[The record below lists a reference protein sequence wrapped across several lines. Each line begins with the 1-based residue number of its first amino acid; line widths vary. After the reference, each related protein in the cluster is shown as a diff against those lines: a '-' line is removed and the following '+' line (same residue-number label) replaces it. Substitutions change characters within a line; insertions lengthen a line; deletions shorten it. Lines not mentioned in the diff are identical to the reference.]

1 MNTDLFRGLTDSE
14 ILKSRELNGS
24 NMLTP
29 PKRDPWYVLFFEKF
43 KDPLIQILSVAA
55 IIALILG
62 IIKSEY
68 LEPIGIIAAILLAVT
83 IGFLNEY
90 SASKKFDVLV
100 SGKDDTLVKV
110 RRNGVVTQVARK
122 DLVVGDVV
130 MLEGGEEIPADI
142 ICMQSHNLKV
152 NESVLTGES
161 KAVNKLP
168 KAEGE
173 NNGTYPSYL
182 LLKGTIVEEGTCTGV
197 VDKVGDNTAF
207 GQTARKASEITDVET
222 PLNKQ
227 LNGLADLIN
236 KIAFGAAGFLIIA
249 LLIRYFFIEQG
260 YVGQDWMQITNDLL
274 SFVMIAVALIVVAVP
289 EGLPMATTLALAYSM
304 KRMSKANNLVRKM
317 HACET
322 LGATTLILT
331 DKTGTLTENKMK
343 VVNDVIPN
351 KAYVTVNAL
360 ANSTA
365 YVDGDKTVGNPTEGA
380 IIKFI
385 DGETHL
391 LEDVRKNNQPVFRID
406 FSSKTKFMLTVVRQG
421 DGFVSLMKGAPEVV
435 KTMCSQVEVN
445 SEAEEQAKGRR
456 VIGFAYKESLT
467 LEDAQK
473 LNGFIYNGYV
483 TIEDPI
489 RSNVPDAIKAAKEAG
504 IEVKI
509 ITGDNPATATEI
521 ARQAGLSEHPVSMLG
536 SEINDPDLDLENVN
550 VFARTKPED
559 KQTLVKKFQAMG
571 EVVAMTGDGTNDAPA
586 LNHAEVGIAMNNG
599 TDVAKEAADI
609 VLLDNSFPSIILG
622 VKWGRSLY
630 KNIQHFI
637 LFQLTINVVAILI
650 ACVGPF
656 IGVDLPFT
664 VTQML
669 WVNLIMDTFAAL
681 ALATEPANDAVMKD
695 KPRDPKA
702 FIITKKMWYEIFGM
716 GIVFFIILVSLL
728 YTKAVSLTEFF
739 TIFVLLQWWNLF
751 NARVFGQKRSIFN
764 GLLKNPAFAGIA
776 LVILVG
782 QFLIVQFG
790 GEMFRTEPMS
800 MQTWGYILGGTSL
813 VAIIRELFYQLSKL
827 FKQIWSISFYIY
839 VVLQI
844 HCTSCL

>member
-1 MNTDLFRGLTDSE
+1 MTDFSKTNIKIGLSDAEVSE
-14 ILKSRELNGS
+14 SINLYGTNV
-24 NMLTP
+24 LTP
-29 PKRDPWYVLFFEKF
+29 PKRDPWYILLLEKF

-90 SASKKFDVLV
+90 SASKKFDILV
-100 SGKDDTLVKV
+100 SGTDDTLVKV
-110 RRNGVVTQVARK
+110 RRNGVVTEVARK
-122 DLVVGDVV
+122 NLVVGDIVL
-130 MLEGGEEIPADI
+130 LESGEEIPADI
-142 ICMQSHNLKV
+142 IVLKSHNLKI
-152 NESVLTGES
+152 NESILTGES
-161 KAVNKLP
+161 KAVTKLP
-168 KAEGE
+168 KEEGE
-173 NNGTYPSYL
+173 NSGTYPSYL
-182 LLKGTIVEEGTCTGV
+182 LLKGTIVEEGNCTGII
-197 VDKVGDNTAF
+197 DKVGDNTAF

-289 EGLPMATTLALAYSM
+289 EGLPMSTTLALAYSM

-343 VVNDVIPN
+343 VVSDNIPDCSYIT
-351 KAYVTVNAL
+351 ANAL

-365 YVDGDKTVGNPTEGA
+365 YINGDKTVGNPTEGA
-380 IIKFI
+380 IIKYI
-385 DGETHL
+385 EGGINL
-391 LEDVRKNNQPVFRID
+391 LEQVRRHNQPVFRID
-406 FSSKTKFMLTVVRQG
+406 FSSKTKFMLTVVKN
-421 DGFVSLMKGAPEVV
+421 DDLFVSLMKGAPEVV
-435 KTMCSQVEVN
+435 KTMCFQTDVN
-445 SEAEEQAKGRR
+445 SESEEQAKGRR
-456 VIGFAYKESLT
+456 VIGFAYKECET
-467 LEDAQK
+467 LEEAQE
-473 LNGFIYNGYV
+473 LEGFTYNGYMA
-483 TIEDPI
+483 IEDPI
-489 RSNVPDAIKAAKEAG
+489 RQDVPDAIKAAKEAG
-504 IEVKI
+504 IRVKI
-509 ITGDNPATATEI
+509 ITGDNPATAAEI
-521 ARQAGLSEHPVSMLG
+521 ARQAGLSDAPNTMLG
-536 SEINDPDLDLENVN
+536 SEINDPNACCERVD

-559 KQTLVKKFQAMG
+559 KQTLVKKFQEMG

-609 VLLDNSFPSIILG
+609 ILLDNSFPSIILG

-650 ACVGPF
+650 ACIGPF

-681 ALATEPANDAVMKD
+681 ALATEPANDAVMKE

-702 FIITKKMWYEIFGM
+702 FIITKRMWYEIFGM
-716 GIVFFIILVSLL
+716 GIVFFVILVSLL
-728 YTKAVSLTEFF
+728 YTKVVSLTEFF

-751 NARVFGQKRSIFN
+751 NARVFGQERSIFN
-764 GLLKNPAFAGIA
+764 GLLENPAFAGIA

-790 GEMFRTEPMS
+790 GEMFRTEPLS
-800 MQTWGYILGGTSL
+800 LQTWGIILGCTSL
-813 VAIIRELFYQLSKL
+813 VAVGRELFYQVSKL
-827 FKQIWSISFYIY
+827 FK
-839 VVLQI
+839 
-844 HCTSCL
+844 

>member
-1 MNTDLFRGLTDSE
+1 MNTDLLKGLTSE
-14 ILKSRELNGS
+14 EVIHSRSTHGTNV
-24 NMLTP
+24 LTP
-29 PKRDPWYVLFFEKF
+29 PKRDPWYILFLDRF

-90 SASKKFDVLV
+90 SASKKFDVLT
-100 SGKDDTLVKV
+100 SSSDDTLVKV

-122 DLVVGDVV
+122 DLVVGDVIL
-130 MLEGGEEIPADI
+130 LEGGEEIPADI
-142 ICMQSHNLKV
+142 EVMESHNLKV

-161 KAVNKLP
+161 KAVNKLS
-168 KAEGE
+168 KSEGE

-182 LLKGTIVEEGTCTGV
+182 LLKGTIVEEGTATGIV
-197 VDKVGDNTAF
+197 LAVGDKTEF
-207 GQTARKASEITDVET
+207 GKTARKAAEITDTET

-236 KIAFGAAGFLIIA
+236 KIAFSAAGFLILA
-249 LLIRYFFIEQG
+249 LLVRYFFIEQA

-274 SFVMIAVALIVVAVP
+274 SFLMIAVALIVVAVP
-289 EGLPMATTLALAYSM
+289 EGLPMAVTLSLAYSM
-304 KRMSKANNLVRKM
+304 KKMSKANNLVRKM

-343 VVNDVIPN
+343 VVSEELPDVSYIETN
-351 KAYVTVNAL
+351 ILV
-360 ANSTA
+360 NSTA
-365 YVDGDKTVGNPTEGA
+365 FINGGKTIGNPTEGA
-380 IIKFI
+380 IIMDI
-385 DGETHL
+385 TNDSNL
-391 LEDVRKNNQPVFRID
+391 LETVRKDNPPVFRID
-406 FSSKTKFMLTVVRQG
+406 FSSKTKFMLTVIKEG
-421 DGFVSLMKGAPEVV
+421 ETFISLMKGAPEVV
-435 KTMCSQVEVN
+435 KVMCSQVQIT

-456 VIGFAYKESLT
+456 VIGFAYKECET
-467 LEDAQK
+467 LEEAQK
-473 LNGFIYNGYV
+473 LEGFIYNGYMA
-483 TIEDPI
+483 IEDPI
-489 RSNVPDAIKAAKEAG
+489 RQDVPDAIKAAKEAG
-504 IEVKI
+504 IKVKI

-521 ARQAGLSEHPVSMLG
+521 ARQAGLNIHPVSMLG
-536 SEINDPDLDLENVN
+536 SEINDPDVELQNVD

-559 KQTLVKKFQAMG
+559 KQTLVNQFQQLG

-609 VLLDNSFPSIILG
+609 ILLDNSFPSIILG

-681 ALATEPANDAVMKD
+681 ALATEPANDAVMKEM
-695 KPRDPKA
+695 PRDPKA

-716 GIVFFIILVSLL
+716 GIVFFIFLTCLL
-728 YTKAVSLTEFF
+728 YMDAVSLTEFF

-751 NARVFGQKRSIFN
+751 NARVFGQRRSIFD

-782 QFLIVQFG
+782 QFFIVQFG

-800 MQTWGYILGGTSL
+800 MQTWLYILGGTSI
-813 VAIIRELFYQLSKL
+813 VAVGRELFYQISKI
-827 FKQIWSISFYIY
+827 FK
-839 VVLQI
+839 
-844 HCTSCL
+844 

>member
-1 MNTDLFRGLTDSE
+1 MNTDLLKGLTSE
-14 ILKSRELNGS
+14 EVIHSRSTHGTNV
-24 NMLTP
+24 LTP
-29 PKRDPWYVLFFEKF
+29 PKRDPWYILFLDRF

-90 SASKKFDVLV
+90 SASKKFDVLT
-100 SGKDDTLVKV
+100 SSSDDTLVKV

-122 DLVVGDVV
+122 DLVVGDVIL
-130 MLEGGEEIPADI
+130 LEGGEEIPADI
-142 ICMQSHNLKV
+142 EVMESHNLKV

-161 KAVNKLP
+161 KAVNKLS
-168 KAEGE
+168 KSEGE
-173 NNGTYPSYL
+173 NNGTYPSYF
-182 LLKGTIVEEGTCTGV
+182 LLKGTIVEEGTATGIV
-197 VDKVGDNTAF
+197 LAVGDKTEF
-207 GQTARKASEITDVET
+207 GKTARKAAEITDTET

-236 KIAFGAAGFLIIA
+236 KIAFSAAGFLILA
-249 LLIRYFFIEQG
+249 LLVRYFFIEQA

-274 SFVMIAVALIVVAVP
+274 SFLMIAVALIVVAVP
-289 EGLPMATTLALAYSM
+289 EGLPMAVTLSLAYSM
-304 KRMSKANNLVRKM
+304 KKMSKANNLVRKM

-343 VVNDVIPN
+343 VVSEELPDVSYIETN
-351 KAYVTVNAL
+351 ILV
-360 ANSTA
+360 NSTA
-365 YVDGDKTVGNPTEGA
+365 FINGGKTIGNPTEGA
-380 IIKFI
+380 IIMDI
-385 DGETHL
+385 TNDSNL
-391 LEDVRKNNQPVFRID
+391 LETVRKDNPPVFRID
-406 FSSKTKFMLTVVRQG
+406 FSSKTKFMLTVIKEG
-421 DGFVSLMKGAPEVV
+421 ETFISLMKGAPEVV
-435 KTMCSQVEVN
+435 KVMCSQVQIT

-456 VIGFAYKESLT
+456 VIGFAYKECET
-467 LEDAQK
+467 LEEAQK
-473 LNGFIYNGYV
+473 LEGFIYNGYMA
-483 TIEDPI
+483 IEDPI
-489 RSNVPDAIKAAKEAG
+489 RQDVPDAIKAAKEAG
-504 IEVKI
+504 IKVKI

-521 ARQAGLSEHPVSMLG
+521 ARQAGLNIHPVSMLG
-536 SEINDPDLDLENVN
+536 SEINDPDVELQNVD

-559 KQTLVKKFQAMG
+559 KQTLVNQFQQLG

-609 VLLDNSFPSIILG
+609 ILLDNSFPSIILG

-681 ALATEPANDAVMKD
+681 ALATEPANDAVMKEM
-695 KPRDPKA
+695 PRDPKA

-716 GIVFFIILVSLL
+716 GIVFFIFLTCLL
-728 YTKAVSLTEFF
+728 YMDAVSLTEFF

-751 NARVFGQKRSIFN
+751 NARVFGQRRSVFD

-782 QFLIVQFG
+782 QFFIVQFG

-800 MQTWGYILGGTSL
+800 MQTWLYILGGTSI
-813 VAIIRELFYQLSKL
+813 VAVGRELFYQISKI
-827 FKQIWSISFYIY
+827 FK
-839 VVLQI
+839 
-844 HCTSCL
+844 

>member
-1 MNTDLFRGLTDSE
+1 MDIDLLKGLSDEQVSHN
-14 ILKSRELNGS
+14 RDCYGS
-24 NMLTP
+24 NVLTP

-55 IIALILG
+55 VIALILG
-62 IIKSEY
+62 VIKSEY

-83 IGFLNEY
+83 IGFINEY
-90 SASKKFDVLV
+90 SASKKFDVLTT
-100 SGKDDTLVKV
+100 SSDDTLVKV
-110 RRNGVVTQVARK
+110 RRNGIVTQVARK
-122 DLVVGDVV
+122 DLVVDDVV
-130 MLEGGEEIPADI
+130 LLAAGEEIPADVTAYE
-142 ICMQSHNLKV
+142 SHNLKV

-161 KAVNKLP
+161 KAVTKQP
-168 KAEGE
+168 KEEGE
-173 NNGTYPSYL
+173 LNATYPSWL
-182 LLKGTIVEEGTCTGV
+182 LLKGTIIEEGTVTGIV
-197 VDKVGDNTAF
+197 NAVGDNTAF
-207 GQTARKASEITDVET
+207 GQTARKAAEITDTET

-236 KIAFGAAGFLIIA
+236 KIAFGAAGFLILA
-249 LLIRYFFIEQG
+249 LLVRYFFIEQA

-274 SFVMIAVALIVVAVP
+274 SFLMIAVALIVVAVP
-289 EGLPMATTLALAYSM
+289 EGLPMAVTLALAYSM

-343 VVNDVIPN
+343 VVNEVMPN
-351 KAYVTVNAL
+351 RAYITINTL

-365 YVDGDKTVGNPTEGA
+365 YVDGDKTIGNPTEGA
-380 IIKFI
+380 IIKHM
-385 DGETHL
+385 DAGDL
-391 LEDVRKNNQPVFRID
+391 LDDIRRDNSPVFRLD
-406 FSSKTKFMLTVVRQG
+406 FSSKTKFMMSITKQG
-421 DGFVSLMKGAPEVV
+421 DAFISLVKGAPEVV
-435 KTMCSQVEVN
+435 RGMCNATDIEGEV
-445 SEAEEQAKGRR
+445 EEQNKGRR
-456 VIGFAYKESLT
+456 VIGFAYKESMT

-473 LNGFIYNGYV
+473 LNGFTYNGFMA
-483 TIEDPI
+483 IEDPI
-489 RSNVPDAIKAAKEAG
+489 RKDVPDAIKAAREAG
-504 IEVKI
+504 IKVKI
-509 ITGDNPATATEI
+509 ITGDNPATASEI
-521 ARQAGLSEHPVSMLG
+521 ARQAGLSDNPKSMAG
-536 SEINDPDLDLENVN
+536 IDIRNKTNPYDSVTGIANID

-559 KQTLVKKFQAMG
+559 KQTLVKEFQALG

-609 VLLDNSFPSIILG
+609 ILLDNSFPSIILG

-695 KPRDPKA
+695 RPRDPKA
-702 FIITKKMWYEIFGM
+702 FIITKKMWIDIFGT
-716 GIVFFIILVSLL
+716 GLAFFILLAGLL
-728 YTKAVSLTEFF
+728 YRDAVSLTMFF

-751 NARVFGQKRSIFN
+751 NARVFGQKRSIFD
-764 GLLKNPAFAGIA
+764 GLLKNPAFVGIS

-790 GEMFRTEPMS
+790 GAMFRTEPLTMHQWL
-800 MQTWGYILGGTSL
+800 MVLGGTSL
-813 VAIIRELFYQLSKL
+813 VAIIREVTYQVSKI
-827 FKQIWSISFYIY
+827 FK
-839 VVLQI
+839 
-844 HCTSCL
+844 

>member
-1 MNTDLFRGLTDSE
+1 MNIELLKGLTDAE
-14 ILKSRELNGS
+14 VNHSRDCHGS
-24 NMLTP
+24 NILTP

-55 IIALILG
+55 IIALVLG
-62 IIKSEY
+62 VIKSEY

-90 SASKKFDVLV
+90 SASKKFDVLT
-100 SGKDDTLVKV
+100 SSSDDTLVKV
-110 RRNGVVTQVARK
+110 RRNGIVTQVARK
-122 DLVVGDVV
+122 DLVVDDVIL
-130 MLEGGEEIPADI
+130 LEAGEEIPADI
-142 ICMQSHNLKV
+142 TAYESHNLKV

-161 KAVNKLP
+161 KAVTKQP
-168 KAEGE
+168 KEEGE
-173 NNGTYPSYL
+173 LNATYPSWL
-182 LLKGTIVEEGTCTGV
+182 LLKGTIIEEGTVTGIV
-197 VDKVGDNTAF
+197 NAVGDNTAF
-207 GQTARKASEITDVET
+207 GQTARKAAEITDTET

-236 KIAFGAAGFLIIA
+236 KIAFGAAGFLILA
-249 LLIRYFFIEQG
+249 LLVRYFFIEQA

-274 SFVMIAVALIVVAVP
+274 SFLMIAVALIVVAVP
-289 EGLPMATTLALAYSM
+289 EGLPMAVTLALAYSM

-343 VVNDVIPN
+343 VVNEVMPN
-351 KAYVTVNAL
+351 RAYITINAL

-380 IIKFI
+380 IIKYM
-385 DGETHL
+385 DAGDL
-391 LEDVRKNNQPVFRID
+391 LDDIRRDNTPVFRMD
-406 FSSKTKFMLTVVRQG
+406 FSSKTKFMMSIVKQG
-421 DGFVSLMKGAPEVV
+421 DAFISLVKGAPEVV
-435 KTMCSQVEVN
+435 LTMCNETVEGGLPSCV
-445 SEAEEQAKGRR
+445 SEQNKGRR
-456 VIGFAYKESLT
+456 VIGFAYKESMT

-473 LNGFIYNGYV
+473 LNGFTYNGFMA
-483 TIEDPI
+483 IEDPI
-489 RSNVPDAIKAAKEAG
+489 RKDVPDAVKAAKEAG
-504 IEVKI
+504 ITVKI

-521 ARQAGLSEHPVSMLG
+521 ARQAGLSDNPRALLG
-536 SEINDPDLDLENVN
+536 EEVGDRMSITTLNNTDVY
-550 VFARTKPED
+550 ARTKPED
-559 KQTLVKKFQAMG
+559 KQTLVKMYQSIG

-609 VLLDNSFPSIILG
+609 ILLDNSFPSIILG

-650 ACVGPF
+650 ACIGPF
-656 IGVDLPFT
+656 IGIDLPFT

-695 KPRDPKA
+695 KPRSPKA
-702 FIITKKMWYEIFGM
+702 FIITKPMWCEIFGV
-716 GIVFFIILVSLL
+716 GIIFFIFLVTLL

-751 NARVFGQKRSIFN
+751 NARVFGQRRSIFD

-782 QFLIVQFG
+782 QFLIVQYG
-790 GEMFRTEPMS
+790 GAMFRTEPLS
-800 MQTWGYILGGTSL
+800 METWGLILAGTSI
-813 VAIIRELFYQLSKL
+813 VTVVRELFYQISKI
-827 FKQIWSISFYIY
+827 FK
-839 VVLQI
+839 
-844 HCTSCL
+844 

>member
-1 MNTDLFRGLTDSE
+1 MTDFSKTNIKIGLSDAEVSE
-14 ILKSRELNGS
+14 SINLYGTNV
-24 NMLTP
+24 LTP
-29 PKRDPWYVLFFEKF
+29 PKRDPWYILLLEKF

-90 SASKKFDVLV
+90 SASKKFDILV
-100 SGKDDTLVKV
+100 SGTDDTLVKV
-110 RRNGVVTQVARK
+110 RRNGVVTEVARK
-122 DLVVGDVV
+122 NLVVGDIVL
-130 MLEGGEEIPADI
+130 LESGEEIPADI
-142 ICMQSHNLKV
+142 IVLKSHNLKI
-152 NESVLTGES
+152 NESILTGES
-161 KAVNKLP
+161 KAVTKLP
-168 KAEGE
+168 KEEGE
-173 NNGTYPSYL
+173 NPGTYPSYL
-182 LLKGTIVEEGTCTGV
+182 LLKGTIVEEGNCTGII
-197 VDKVGDNTAF
+197 DKVGDNTAF

-236 KIAFGAAGFLIIA
+236 KIAFGAAGFLITA

-343 VVNDVIPN
+343 VVNEIIPN
-351 KAYVTVNAL
+351 RAYIIVNAL

-365 YVDGDKTVGNPTEGA
+365 YVDSGKTIGNPTEGA
-380 IIKFI
+380 IIKHV
-385 DGETHL
+385 GTYA
-391 LEDVRKNNQPVFRID
+391 LEEVRKNNQPVFRID
-406 FSSKTKFMLTVVRQG
+406 FSSKTKFMLTVVKNNEL
-421 DGFVSLMKGAPEVV
+421 FVSLMKGAPEVV
-435 KTMCSQVEVN
+435 KTMCSQTDVN
-445 SEAEEQAKGRR
+445 SELEEQAKGRR
-456 VIGFAYKESLT
+456 VIGFAYKECET
-467 LEDAQK
+467 LEEAQK
-473 LNGFIYNGYV
+473 LEGFTYNGYMA
-483 TIEDPI
+483 IEDPI
-489 RSNVPDAIKAAKEAG
+489 RQDVPDAIKAAKEAG
-504 IEVKI
+504 IRVKI

-521 ARQAGLSEHPVSMLG
+521 ARQAGINEAPTTMLG
-536 SEINDPDLDLENVN
+536 SDIQNAYHSALNVTD

-559 KQTLVKKFQAMG
+559 KQILVSSFQNLG

-609 VLLDNSFPSIILG
+609 ILLDNSFPSIILG

-650 ACVGPF
+650 ACIGPF

-681 ALATEPANDAVMKD
+681 ALATEPANDAVMKE

-702 FIITKKMWYEIFGM
+702 FIITKRMWYEIFGM
-716 GIVFFIILVSLL
+716 GIVFFVVLVSLL

-751 NARVFGQKRSIFN
+751 NARVFGQERSIFN
-764 GLLKNPAFAGIA
+764 GLLENPAFAGIA

-790 GEMFRTEPMS
+790 GEMFRTEPLS
-800 MQTWGYILGGTSL
+800 LQTWGIILGCTSL
-813 VAIIRELFYQLSKL
+813 VAIGRELFYQVSKL
-827 FKQIWSISFYIY
+827 FK
-839 VVLQI
+839 
-844 HCTSCL
+844 

>member
-1 MNTDLFRGLTDSE
+1 MNIELLKGLTDAE
-14 ILKSRELNGS
+14 VNHSRDCHGS
-24 NMLTP
+24 NILTP

-43 KDPLIQILSVAA
+43 KDPLIQILSIAA
-55 IIALILG
+55 VIALVLG
-62 IIKSEY
+62 VIKSEY

-90 SASKKFDVLV
+90 SASKKFDVLT
-100 SGKDDTLVKV
+100 SSSDDTLVKV
-110 RRNGVVTQVARK
+110 RRNGIVTQVARK
-122 DLVVGDVV
+122 DLVVDDVV
-130 MLEGGEEIPADI
+130 LLEAGEEIPADI
-142 ICMQSHNLKV
+142 TAYESHNLKV

-161 KAVNKLP
+161 KAVTKQP
-168 KAEGE
+168 KEEGE
-173 NNGTYPSYL
+173 LNATYPSWL
-182 LLKGTIVEEGTCTGV
+182 LLKGTIVEEGSVVGV
-197 VDKVGDNTAF
+197 VNAVGDNTAF
-207 GQTARKASEITDVET
+207 GQTARKAAEITDTET

-236 KIAFGAAGFLIIA
+236 KIAFGAAGFLILA
-249 LLIRYFFIEQG
+249 LLVRYFFIEQA

-274 SFVMIAVALIVVAVP
+274 SFLMIAVALIVVAVP
-289 EGLPMATTLALAYSM
+289 EGLPMAVTLALAYSM

-343 VVNDVIPN
+343 VVNEVMPN
-351 KAYVTVNAL
+351 RAYITINAL

-380 IIKFI
+380 IIKYM
-385 DGETHL
+385 DAGDL
-391 LEDVRKNNQPVFRID
+391 LDDIRRDNTPVFRMD
-406 FSSKTKFMLTVVRQG
+406 FSSKTKFMMSIVKQG
-421 DGFVSLMKGAPEVV
+421 DAFVSLVKGAPEVV
-435 KTMCSQVEVN
+435 LTMCNETDDAPSCV
-445 SEAEEQAKGRR
+445 SEQDKGRR
-456 VIGFAYKESLT
+456 VIGFAYKESMT
-467 LEDAQK
+467 LEEAQK
-473 LNGFIYNGYV
+473 LNGFTYNGFMA
-483 TIEDPI
+483 IEDPI
-489 RSNVPDAIKAAKEAG
+489 RKDVPDAVKAAKEAG
-504 IEVKI
+504 ITVKI

-521 ARQAGLSEHPVSMLG
+521 ARQAGLSDNPRALLG
-536 SEINDPDLDLENVN
+536 EEVGDRMSITTLNNTDVY
-550 VFARTKPED
+550 ARTKPED
-559 KQTLVKKFQAMG
+559 KQTLVKMYQNIG

-609 VLLDNSFPSIILG
+609 ILLDNSFPSIILG

-650 ACVGPF
+650 ACIGPF
-656 IGVDLPFT
+656 IGIDLPFT

-695 KPRDPKA
+695 KPRSPKA
-702 FIITKKMWYEIFGM
+702 FIITKPMWYEIFGV
-716 GIVFFIILVSLL
+716 GIIFFIFLVTLL

-751 NARVFGQKRSIFN
+751 NARVFGQRRSIFD

-782 QFLIVQFG
+782 QFLIVQYG
-790 GEMFRTEPMS
+790 GAMFRTEPLS
-800 MQTWGYILGGTSL
+800 METWGLILAGTSIVT
-813 VAIIRELFYQLSKL
+813 VARELMYQISKI
-827 FKQIWSISFYIY
+827 FK
-839 VVLQI
+839 
-844 HCTSCL
+844 

>member
-1 MNTDLFRGLTDSE
+1 MNIELLKGLTDAE
-14 ILKSRELNGS
+14 VNHSRDCHGS
-24 NMLTP
+24 NVLTP
-29 PKRDPWYVLFFEKF
+29 PKRDPWYILFLEKF

-55 IIALILG
+55 IIALVLG
-62 IIKSEY
+62 VIKSEY

-90 SASKKFDVLV
+90 SASKKFDVLT
-100 SGKDDTLVKV
+100 SSSDDTLVKV
-110 RRNGVVTQVARK
+110 RRNGIVTQVARK
-122 DLVVGDVV
+122 DLVVDDVV
-130 MLEGGEEIPADI
+130 LLEAGEEIPADI
-142 ICMQSHNLKV
+142 TAYESHNLKV

-161 KAVNKLP
+161 KAVTKQP
-168 KAEGE
+168 KEEGE
-173 NNGTYPSYL
+173 LNATYPSWL
-182 LLKGTIVEEGTCTGV
+182 LLKGTIIEEGTVTGIV
-197 VDKVGDNTAF
+197 NAVGDNTAF
-207 GQTARKASEITDVET
+207 GQTARKAAEITDTET

-236 KIAFGAAGFLIIA
+236 KIAFGAAGFLILA
-249 LLIRYFFIEQG
+249 LLVRYFFIEQA

-274 SFVMIAVALIVVAVP
+274 SFLMIAVALIVVAVP
-289 EGLPMATTLALAYSM
+289 EGLPMAVTLALAYSM

-343 VVNDVIPN
+343 VVNEVMPN
-351 KAYVTVNAL
+351 RAYITINAL

-380 IIKFI
+380 IIKYM
-385 DGETHL
+385 DAGDL
-391 LEDVRKNNQPVFRID
+391 LDDVRRDNTPVFRMD
-406 FSSKTKFMLTVVRQG
+406 FSSKTKFMMSIVKQG
-421 DGFVSLMKGAPEVV
+421 DAFVSLVKGAPEVV
-435 KTMCSQVEVN
+435 LTMCNETMGEDIPSCV
-445 SEAEEQAKGRR
+445 SEQNKGRR
-456 VIGFAYKESLT
+456 VIGFAYKESMT

-473 LNGFIYNGYV
+473 LNGFTYNGFMA
-483 TIEDPI
+483 IEDPI
-489 RSNVPDAIKAAKEAG
+489 RKDVPDAVKAAKEAG
-504 IEVKI
+504 IKVKI

-521 ARQAGLSEHPVSMLG
+521 ARQAGLSDNPRALLG
-536 SEINDPDLDLENVN
+536 VGDRMSVTTLNNTDVY
-550 VFARTKPED
+550 ARTKPED
-559 KQTLVKKFQAMG
+559 KQTLVKMYQSIG

-609 VLLDNSFPSIILG
+609 ILLDNSFPSIILG

-695 KPRDPKA
+695 KPRSPKA
-702 FIITKKMWYEIFGM
+702 FIITKPMWYEIFGV
-716 GIVFFIILVSLL
+716 GIIFFIFLVTLL

-751 NARVFGQKRSIFN
+751 NARVFGQRRSIFD

-782 QFLIVQFG
+782 QFLIVQYG
-790 GEMFRTEPMS
+790 GAMFRTEPLS
-800 MQTWGYILGGTSL
+800 METWGLILAGTSVVT
-813 VAIIRELFYQLSKL
+813 VARELMYQISKI
-827 FKQIWSISFYIY
+827 FK
-839 VVLQI
+839 
-844 HCTSCL
+844 

>member
-1 MNTDLFRGLTDSE
+1 MNTDLLKGLTSGE
-14 ILKSRELNGS
+14 VIHSR
-24 NMLTP
+24 NMYGTNVLTP
-29 PKRDPWYVLFFEKF
+29 PKRDPWYILFLDKF

-90 SASKKFDVLV
+90 SASKKFDVLT
-100 SGKDDTLVKV
+100 SSSDDTLVKV

-122 DLVVGDVV
+122 DLVVGDVIL
-130 MLEGGEEIPADI
+130 LENGEEIPADI
-142 ICMQSHNLKV
+142 EVMESHNLKV

-168 KAEGE
+168 KSEGE
-173 NNGTYPSYL
+173 NNGTYSSYL
-182 LLKGTIVEEGTCTGV
+182 LLKGTIVEEGTATGIV
-197 VDKVGDNTAF
+197 LAVGDQTEF
-207 GQTARKASEITDVET
+207 GKTARKAAEITDTET

-236 KIAFGAAGFLIIA
+236 KIAFSAAGFLILA
-249 LLIRYFFIEQG
+249 LLVRYFFIEQA

-274 SFVMIAVALIVVAVP
+274 SFLMIAVALIVVAVP
-289 EGLPMATTLALAYSM
+289 EGLPMAVTLSLAYSM
-304 KRMSKANNLVRKM
+304 KKMSKANNLVRKM

-343 VVNDVIPN
+343 VVSEELPDVSYIETN
-351 KAYVTVNAL
+351 ILV
-360 ANSTA
+360 NSTA
-365 YVDGDKTVGNPTEGA
+365 FINGGKTIGNPTEGA
-380 IIKFI
+380 IIMDI
-385 DGETHL
+385 TNDSNL
-391 LEDVRKNNQPVFRID
+391 LETVRKDNPPVFRID
-406 FSSKTKFMLTVVRQG
+406 FSSKTKFMLTVIKEG
-421 DGFVSLMKGAPEVV
+421 ETFISLMKGAPEVV
-435 KTMCSQVEVN
+435 KVMCSQVQIT

-456 VIGFAYKESLT
+456 VIGFAYKECET
-467 LEDAQK
+467 LEEAQK
-473 LNGFIYNGYV
+473 LEGFIYNGYMA
-483 TIEDPI
+483 IEDPI
-489 RSNVPDAIKAAKEAG
+489 RQDVPDAIKAAKEAG
-504 IEVKI
+504 IKVKI

-521 ARQAGLSEHPVSMLG
+521 ARQAGLNIHPVSMLG
-536 SEINDPDLDLENVN
+536 SEINDPDVELQNVD

-559 KQTLVKKFQAMG
+559 KQTLVNQFQQLG

-609 VLLDNSFPSIILG
+609 ILLDNSFPSIILG

-681 ALATEPANDAVMKD
+681 ALATEPANDAVMKEM
-695 KPRDPKA
+695 PRDPKA

-716 GIVFFIILVSLL
+716 GIVFFIFLTCLL
-728 YTKAVSLTEFF
+728 YMDAVSLTEFF

-751 NARVFGQKRSIFN
+751 NARVFGQRRSVFD

-782 QFLIVQFG
+782 QFFIVQFG

-800 MQTWGYILGGTSL
+800 MQTWLYILDGTSI
-813 VAIIRELFYQLSKL
+813 VAVGRELFYQISKI
-827 FKQIWSISFYIY
+827 FK
-839 VVLQI
+839 
-844 HCTSCL
+844 

>member
-1 MNTDLFRGLTDSE
+1 MNIELLKGLTDAE
-14 ILKSRELNGS
+14 VNHSRECHGS
-24 NMLTP
+24 NILTP

-55 IIALILG
+55 VIALILG
-62 IIKSEY
+62 VIKSEY

-83 IGFLNEY
+83 IGFINEY
-90 SASKKFDVLV
+90 SASKKFDVLTT
-100 SGKDDTLVKV
+100 SSDDTLVKV
-110 RRNGVVTQVARK
+110 RRNGIVTQVARK
-122 DLVVGDVV
+122 DLVVDDVV
-130 MLEGGEEIPADI
+130 LLAAGEEIPADVTAYE
-142 ICMQSHNLKV
+142 SHNLKV

-161 KAVNKLP
+161 KAVTKQP
-168 KAEGE
+168 KEEGE
-173 NNGTYPSYL
+173 LNATYPSWL
-182 LLKGTIVEEGTCTGV
+182 LLKGTIIEEGTVTGIV
-197 VDKVGDNTAF
+197 NAVGDNTAF
-207 GQTARKASEITDVET
+207 GQTARKAAEITDTET

-236 KIAFGAAGFLIIA
+236 KIAFGAAGFLILA
-249 LLIRYFFIEQG
+249 LLVRYFFIEQA

-274 SFVMIAVALIVVAVP
+274 SFLMIAVALIVVAVP
-289 EGLPMATTLALAYSM
+289 EGLPMAVTLALAYSM

-343 VVNDVIPN
+343 VVNEVMPN
-351 KAYVTVNAL
+351 RAYITINTL

-365 YVDGDKTVGNPTEGA
+365 YVDGDKTIGNPTEGA
-380 IIKFI
+380 IIKHM
-385 DGETHL
+385 DAGDL
-391 LEDVRKNNQPVFRID
+391 LDDIRRDNSPVFRLD
-406 FSSKTKFMLTVVRQG
+406 FSSKTKFMMSIIKQG
-421 DGFVSLMKGAPEVV
+421 DAFISLVKGAPEVV
-435 KTMCSQVEVN
+435 RGMCNATDIEGEV
-445 SEAEEQAKGRR
+445 EEQNKGRR
-456 VIGFAYKESLT
+456 VIGFAYKESMT

-473 LNGFIYNGYV
+473 LNGFTYNGFMA
-483 TIEDPI
+483 IEDPI
-489 RSNVPDAIKAAKEAG
+489 RKDVPDAVKAAKEAG
-504 IEVKI
+504 IKVKI
-509 ITGDNPATATEI
+509 ITGDNPATASEI
-521 ARQAGLSEHPVSMLG
+521 ARQAGISDSPQSMAG
-536 SEINDPDLDLENVN
+536 IDIRNKTNPYDSVTGIASID

-559 KQTLVKKFQAMG
+559 KQTLVKEFQALG

-609 VLLDNSFPSIILG
+609 ILLDNSFPSIILG

-695 KPRDPKA
+695 RPRDPKA
-702 FIITKKMWYEIFGM
+702 FIITKKMWIDIFGT
-716 GIVFFIILVSLL
+716 GLAFFILLAGLL
-728 YTKAVSLTEFF
+728 YRDAVSLTMFF

-751 NARVFGQKRSIFN
+751 NARVFGQKRSIFD
-764 GLLKNPAFAGIA
+764 GLLKNPAFVGIS

-790 GEMFRTEPMS
+790 GAMFRTEPLTMHQWL
-800 MQTWGYILGGTSL
+800 MVLGGTSL
-813 VAIIRELFYQLSKL
+813 VAIIREVTYQVSKI
-827 FKQIWSISFYIY
+827 FK
-839 VVLQI
+839 
-844 HCTSCL
+844 

>member
-1 MNTDLFRGLTDSE
+1 MNIELLKGLTDAEVSH
-14 ILKSRELNGS
+14 SRECHGS
-24 NMLTP
+24 NILTP

-55 IIALILG
+55 VIALILG
-62 IIKSEY
+62 VIKSEY

-90 SASKKFDVLV
+90 SASKKFDVLTT
-100 SGKDDTLVKV
+100 SSDDTLVKV
-110 RRNGVVTQVARK
+110 RRNGIVTQVARK
-122 DLVVGDVV
+122 DLVVGDVIL
-130 MLEGGEEIPADI
+130 LEAGEEIPADVTAYE
-142 ICMQSHNLKV
+142 SHNLKV

-161 KAVNKLP
+161 KAVTKQP
-168 KAEGE
+168 KEEGE
-173 NNGTYPSYL
+173 LNATYPSWL
-182 LLKGTIVEEGTCTGV
+182 LLKGTIIEEGSVVGV
-197 VDKVGDNTAF
+197 VNAVGDNTAF
-207 GQTARKASEITDVET
+207 GQTARKAAEITDTET

-236 KIAFGAAGFLIIA
+236 KIAFGAAGFLILA
-249 LLIRYFFIEQG
+249 LLVRYFFIEQA

-274 SFVMIAVALIVVAVP
+274 SFLMIAVALIVVAVP
-289 EGLPMATTLALAYSM
+289 EGLPMAVTLALAYSM

-343 VVNDVIPN
+343 VVNEVMPN
-351 KAYVTVNAL
+351 RAYITINTL

-380 IIKFI
+380 IIKYMNAG
-385 DGETHL
+385 DL
-391 LEDVRKNNQPVFRID
+391 LDDIRRDNSPVFRLD
-406 FSSKTKFMLTVVRQG
+406 FSSKTKFMMSVVKQ
-421 DGFVSLMKGAPEVV
+421 DDAFISLVKGAPEVV
-435 KTMCSQVEVN
+435 RGMCNATDIEGEV
-445 SEAEEQAKGRR
+445 EEQNKGRR
-456 VIGFAYKESLT
+456 VIGFAYKESMT

-473 LNGFIYNGYV
+473 LNGFTYNGFMA
-483 TIEDPI
+483 IEDPI
-489 RSNVPDAIKAAKEAG
+489 REDVPDAVKAAKEAG
-504 IEVKI
+504 IKVKI
-509 ITGDNPATATEI
+509 ITGDNPATAAEI
-521 ARQAGLSEHPVSMLG
+521 VRQAGISDNFVPVAMLG
-536 SEINDPDLDLENVN
+536 SDIGEQVN
-550 VFARTKPED
+550 PLRIVDVFARTKPED
-559 KQTLVKKFQAMG
+559 KQTLVTRFQQMG

-609 VLLDNSFPSIILG
+609 ILLDNSFPSIILG

-650 ACVGPF
+650 ACISPF

-695 KPRDPKA
+695 KPRSPKA
-702 FIITKKMWYEIFGM
+702 FIITKKMWCEIFGV
-716 GIVFFIILVSLL
+716 GIIFFIFLVTLL

-751 NARVFGQKRSIFN
+751 NARVFGQRRSIFD

-782 QFLIVQFG
+782 QFLIVQYG
-790 GEMFRTEPMS
+790 GAMFRTEPLS
-800 MQTWGYILGGTSL
+800 METWGLILAGTS
-813 VAIIRELFYQLSKL
+813 VVTVVRELAYQLSKIL
-827 FKQIWSISFYIY
+827 K
-839 VVLQI
+839 
-844 HCTSCL
+844 

>member
-1 MNTDLFRGLTDSE
+1 MNIELLKGLTDAE
-14 ILKSRELNGS
+14 VNHSRDCHGS
-24 NMLTP
+24 NILTP

-43 KDPLIQILSVAA
+43 KDPLIQILSIAA
-55 IIALILG
+55 VIALILG
-62 IIKSEY
+62 VIKSEY

-90 SASKKFDVLV
+90 SASKKFDVLT
-100 SGKDDTLVKV
+100 SSSDDTLVKV
-110 RRNGVVTQVARK
+110 RRNGIVTQVARK
-122 DLVVGDVV
+122 DLVVDDVV
-130 MLEGGEEIPADI
+130 LLEAGEEIPADI
-142 ICMQSHNLKV
+142 TAYESHNLKV

-161 KAVNKLP
+161 KAVTKQP
-168 KAEGE
+168 KEEGE
-173 NNGTYPSYL
+173 LNATYPSWL
-182 LLKGTIVEEGTCTGV
+182 LLKGTIVEEGSVVGV
-197 VDKVGDNTAF
+197 VNAVGDNTAF
-207 GQTARKASEITDVET
+207 GQTARKAAEITDTET

-236 KIAFGAAGFLIIA
+236 KIAFGAAGFLILA
-249 LLIRYFFIEQG
+249 LLVRYFFIEQA

-274 SFVMIAVALIVVAVP
+274 SFLMIAVALIVVAVP
-289 EGLPMATTLALAYSM
+289 EGLPMAVTLALAYSM

-343 VVNDVIPN
+343 VVNEVMPN
-351 KAYVTVNAL
+351 RAYITINAL

-380 IIKFI
+380 IIKHM
-385 DGETHL
+385 DARDL
-391 LEDVRKNNQPVFRID
+391 LDDIRRDNAPVFRMD
-406 FSSKTKFMLTVVRQG
+406 FSSKTKFMMSIVKQG
-421 DGFVSLMKGAPEVV
+421 DAFVSLVKGAPEVV
-435 KTMCSQVEVN
+435 LTMCNETDDAPSCV
-445 SEAEEQAKGRR
+445 SEQDKGRR
-456 VIGFAYKESLT
+456 VIGFAYKESMT
-467 LEDAQK
+467 LEEAQK
-473 LNGFIYNGYV
+473 LNGFTYNGFMA
-483 TIEDPI
+483 IEDPI
-489 RSNVPDAIKAAKEAG
+489 RKDVPDAVKAAKEAG
-504 IEVKI
+504 ITVKI

-521 ARQAGLSEHPVSMLG
+521 ARQAGLSDNPRALLG
-536 SEINDPDLDLENVN
+536 EEVGDRMSITTLNNTDVY
-550 VFARTKPED
+550 ARTKPED
-559 KQTLVKKFQAMG
+559 KQTLVKMYQNIG

-609 VLLDNSFPSIILG
+609 ILLDNSFPSIILG

-650 ACVGPF
+650 ACIGPF
-656 IGVDLPFT
+656 IGIDLPFT

-695 KPRDPKA
+695 KPRSPKA
-702 FIITKKMWYEIFGM
+702 FIITKPMWYEIFGV
-716 GIVFFIILVSLL
+716 GIIFFIFLVTLL

-751 NARVFGQKRSIFN
+751 NARVFGQRRSIFD

-782 QFLIVQFG
+782 QFLIVQYG
-790 GEMFRTEPMS
+790 GAMFRTEPLS
-800 MQTWGYILGGTSL
+800 METWGLILAGTSIVT
-813 VAIIRELFYQLSKL
+813 VARELMYQISKI
-827 FKQIWSISFYIY
+827 FK
-839 VVLQI
+839 
-844 HCTSCL
+844 

>member
-1 MNTDLFRGLTDSE
+1 MNTDLLKGLTSE
-14 ILKSRELNGS
+14 EVIHSRSTHGTNV
-24 NMLTP
+24 LTP
-29 PKRDPWYVLFFEKF
+29 PKRGPWYILFLDKF

-90 SASKKFDVLV
+90 SASKKFDVLT
-100 SGKDDTLVKV
+100 SSSDDTLVKV

-122 DLVVGDVV
+122 DLVVGDVIL
-130 MLEGGEEIPADI
+130 LEGGEEIPADI
-142 ICMQSHNLKV
+142 EVMESHNLKV

-161 KAVNKLP
+161 KAVNKLS
-168 KAEGE
+168 KSEGE

-182 LLKGTIVEEGTCTGV
+182 LLKGTIVEEGTATGIV
-197 VDKVGDNTAF
+197 LAVGDKTEF
-207 GQTARKASEITDVET
+207 GKTARKAAEITDTET

-236 KIAFGAAGFLIIA
+236 KIAFSAAGFLILA
-249 LLIRYFFIEQG
+249 LLVRYFLIEQA

-274 SFVMIAVALIVVAVP
+274 SFLMIAVALIVVAVP
-289 EGLPMATTLALAYSM
+289 EGLPMAVTLSLAYSM
-304 KRMSKANNLVRKM
+304 KKMSKANNLVRKM

-343 VVNDVIPN
+343 VVSEELPDVSYIETN
-351 KAYVTVNAL
+351 ILV
-360 ANSTA
+360 NSTA
-365 YVDGDKTVGNPTEGA
+365 FINGGKTIGNPTEGA
-380 IIKFI
+380 IIMDI
-385 DGETHL
+385 TNDSNL
-391 LEDVRKNNQPVFRID
+391 LETVRKDNPPVFRID
-406 FSSKTKFMLTVVRQG
+406 FSSKTKFMLTVIKEG
-421 DGFVSLMKGAPEVV
+421 ETFISLMKGAPEVV
-435 KTMCSQVEVN
+435 KVMCSQVQVT

-456 VIGFAYKESLT
+456 VIGFAYKECGT
-467 LEDAQK
+467 LEEAQK
-473 LNGFIYNGYV
+473 LEGFIYNGYMA
-483 TIEDPI
+483 IEDPI
-489 RSNVPDAIKAAKEAG
+489 RQDVPDAIKAAKEAG
-504 IEVKI
+504 IKVKI

-521 ARQAGLSEHPVSMLG
+521 ARQAGLNIHPVSMLG
-536 SEINDPDLDLENVN
+536 SEINDPDVELQNVD

-559 KQTLVKKFQAMG
+559 KQTLVNQFQQLG

-609 VLLDNSFPSIILG
+609 ILLDNSFPSIILG

-681 ALATEPANDAVMKD
+681 ALATEPANDAVMKEM
-695 KPRDPKA
+695 PRDPKA

-716 GIVFFIILVSLL
+716 GIVFFIFLTCLL
-728 YTKAVSLTEFF
+728 YMDAVSLTEFF

-751 NARVFGQKRSIFN
+751 NARVFGQRRSIFD

-782 QFLIVQFG
+782 QFFIVQFG

-800 MQTWGYILGGTSL
+800 MQTWLYILGGTSV
-813 VAIIRELFYQLSKL
+813 VAVGRELFYQISKI
-827 FKQIWSISFYIY
+827 FK
-839 VVLQI
+839 
-844 HCTSCL
+844 

>member
-1 MNTDLFRGLTDSE
+1 MNIDLLRGLTDNE
-14 ILKSRELNGS
+14 VINSRKLNGS
-24 NMLTP
+24 NVLTP
-29 PKRDPWYVLFFEKF
+29 PKRDPWYILFFEKF
-43 KDPLIQILSVAA
+43 KDPLIQILSIAA

-62 IIKSEY
+62 IIKTEY

-110 RRNGVVTQVARK
+110 RRNGVVTQVTRR
-122 DLVVGDVV
+122 DLVVGDIVL
-130 MLEGGEEIPADI
+130 LEAGEEIPADI
-142 ICMQSHNLKV
+142 TVIQSHNLKV

-173 NNGTYPSYL
+173 HNGTYPSYF
-182 LLKGTIVEEGTCTGV
+182 LLKGTIVEEGTCIGV

-236 KIAFGAAGFLIIA
+236 KIAFGAAGFLIVA
-249 LLIRYFFIEQG
+249 LLVRYFFIEQG
-260 YVGQDWMQITNDLL
+260 YIGQDWMQITNDLL
-274 SFVMIAVALIVVAVP
+274 SFIMIAVALIVVAVP

-343 VVNDVIPN
+343 VVNEVIPN
-351 KAYVTVNAL
+351 RAYVTVNAL

-380 IIKFI
+380 IIKYV
-385 DGETHL
+385 DGETNL
-391 LEDVRKNNQPVFRID
+391 LEDVRNNNQPVFRID
-406 FSSKTKFMLTVVRQG
+406 FSSKTKFMLTVIKQG

-435 KTMCSQVEVN
+435 KTMCIQTEIN
-445 SEAEEQAKGRR
+445 SETEEQAKGRR

-473 LNGFIYNGYV
+473 LNGFIYNGYMA
-483 TIEDPI
+483 IEDPI

-504 IEVKI
+504 IRVKI

-521 ARQAGLSEHPVSMLG
+521 ARQAGISESPTTMLG
-536 SEINDPDLDLENVN
+536 SDIQNAYHSALNTTD

-559 KQTLVKKFQAMG
+559 KQILVRSFQNLG

-716 GIVFFIILVSLL
+716 GIIFFIILVTLL
-728 YTKAVSLTEFF
+728 YTKVVSLTEFF

-764 GLLKNPAFAGIA
+764 GLLKNPAFVGIA

-813 VAIIRELFYQLSKL
+813 VTIVRELFYQLSKL
-827 FKQIWSISFYIY
+827 FK
-839 VVLQI
+839 
-844 HCTSCL
+844 

>member
-1 MNTDLFRGLTDSE
+1 MNIDLLRGLTDSE
-14 ILKSRELNGS
+14 IEKSRELNGL
-24 NMLTP
+24 NVLTP

-110 RRNGVVTQVARK
+110 RRNGIVTQVARR

-130 MLEGGEEIPADI
+130 LLEGGEEIPADI
-142 ICMQSHNLKV
+142 IVMQSHNLKV

-173 NNGTYPSYL
+173 NSGTYPSYF

-236 KIAFGAAGFLIIA
+236 KIAFGAAGFLILA

-343 VVNDVIPN
+343 VVNEVIPN
-351 KAYVTVNAL
+351 RAYITVNAL
-360 ANSTA
+360 ANSSA

-380 IIKFI
+380 IIKHV
-385 DGETHL
+385 DNETHL
-391 LEDVRKNNQPVFRID
+391 LEDVRKDNPPVFRID
-406 FSSKTKFMLTVVRQG
+406 FSSKTKFMLTVIKQG

-435 KTMCSQVEVN
+435 KTMCNPTEIN
-445 SEAEEQAKGRR
+445 SECDEQTKGRR
-456 VIGFAYKESLT
+456 VIGFAYKESTT

-473 LNGFIYNGYV
+473 LSGFIYNGYMA
-483 TIEDPI
+483 IEDPI

-504 IEVKI
+504 IKVKI
-509 ITGDNPATATEI
+509 ITGDNPATAAEI
-521 ARQAGLSEHPVSMLG
+521 ARQAGLSDNPKTMLG
-536 SEINDPDLDLENVN
+536 SDVN
-550 VFARTKPED
+550 SATYSNLKNTDVFARTKPED
-559 KQTLVKKFQAMG
+559 KQTLVKCFQQIG

-702 FIITKKMWYEIFGM
+702 FIITKQMWYEIFGM
-716 GIVFFIILVSLL
+716 GIVFFLILVSLL
-728 YTKAVSLTEFF
+728 YTKVVSLTEFF

-764 GLLKNPAFAGIA
+764 GLLKNPAFVGIA

-800 MQTWGYILGGTSL
+800 TQTWGYILGGTSL

-827 FKQIWSISFYIY
+827 FK
-839 VVLQI
+839 
-844 HCTSCL
+844 

>member
-1 MNTDLFRGLTDSE
+1 MNTDLLKGLTSE
-14 ILKSRELNGS
+14 EVIHSRSTHGTNV
-24 NMLTP
+24 LTP
-29 PKRDPWYVLFFEKF
+29 PKRDPWYILFLDKF

-90 SASKKFDVLV
+90 SASKKFDVLT
-100 SGKDDTLVKV
+100 SSSDDTLVKV

-122 DLVVGDVV
+122 DLVVGDVIL
-130 MLEGGEEIPADI
+130 LEGGEEIPADI
-142 ICMQSHNLKV
+142 EVMESHNLKV

-161 KAVNKLP
+161 KAVNKLS
-168 KAEGE
+168 KSEGE

-182 LLKGTIVEEGTCTGV
+182 LLKGTIVEEGTATGIV
-197 VDKVGDNTAF
+197 LAVGDKTEF
-207 GQTARKASEITDVET
+207 GKTARKAAEITDTET

-236 KIAFGAAGFLIIA
+236 KIAFSAAGFLILA
-249 LLIRYFFIEQG
+249 LLVRYFFIEQA

-274 SFVMIAVALIVVAVP
+274 SFLMIAVALIVVAVP
-289 EGLPMATTLALAYSM
+289 EGLPMAVTLSLAYSM
-304 KRMSKANNLVRKM
+304 KKMSKANNLVRKM

-343 VVNDVIPN
+343 VVSEELPDVSYIETN
-351 KAYVTVNAL
+351 ILV
-360 ANSTA
+360 NSTA
-365 YVDGDKTVGNPTEGA
+365 FINGGKTIGNPTEGA
-380 IIKFI
+380 IIMDI
-385 DGETHL
+385 TNDSNL
-391 LEDVRKNNQPVFRID
+391 LETVRKDNPPVFRID
-406 FSSKTKFMLTVVRQG
+406 FSSKTKFMLTVIKEG
-421 DGFVSLMKGAPEVV
+421 ETFISLMKGAPEVV
-435 KTMCSQVEVN
+435 KVMCSQVQVT

-456 VIGFAYKESLT
+456 VIGFAYKECET
-467 LEDAQK
+467 LEEAQK
-473 LNGFIYNGYV
+473 LEGFIYNGYMA
-483 TIEDPI
+483 IEDPI
-489 RSNVPDAIKAAKEAG
+489 RQDVPDAIKAAKEAG
-504 IEVKI
+504 IKVKI

-521 ARQAGLSEHPVSMLG
+521 ARQAGLNIHPVSMLG
-536 SEINDPDLDLENVN
+536 SEINDPDVELQNVD

-559 KQTLVKKFQAMG
+559 KQTLVNQFQQLG

-609 VLLDNSFPSIILG
+609 ILLDNSFPSIILG

-681 ALATEPANDAVMKD
+681 ALATEPANDAVMKEM
-695 KPRDPKA
+695 PRDPKA

-716 GIVFFIILVSLL
+716 GIVFFIFLTCLL
-728 YTKAVSLTEFF
+728 YMDAVSLTEFF

-751 NARVFGQKRSIFN
+751 NARVFGQRRSIFD

-782 QFLIVQFG
+782 QFFIVQFG

-800 MQTWGYILGGTSL
+800 MQTWLYILGGTSI
-813 VAIIRELFYQLSKL
+813 VAVGRELFYQISKI
-827 FKQIWSISFYIY
+827 FK
-839 VVLQI
+839 
-844 HCTSCL
+844 

>member
-1 MNTDLFRGLTDSE
+1 MNIELLKGLTDAE
-14 ILKSRELNGS
+14 VNHSRDCHGS
-24 NMLTP
+24 NILTP

-43 KDPLIQILSVAA
+43 KDPLIQILSIAA
-55 IIALILG
+55 VIALVLG
-62 IIKSEY
+62 VIKSEY

-90 SASKKFDVLV
+90 SASKKFDVLT
-100 SGKDDTLVKV
+100 SSSDDTLVKV
-110 RRNGVVTQVARK
+110 RRNGIVTQVARK
-122 DLVVGDVV
+122 DLVVDDVV
-130 MLEGGEEIPADI
+130 LLEAGEEIPADI
-142 ICMQSHNLKV
+142 TAYESHNLKV

-161 KAVNKLP
+161 KAVTKQP
-168 KAEGE
+168 KEEGE
-173 NNGTYPSYL
+173 LNATYPSWL
-182 LLKGTIVEEGTCTGV
+182 LLKGTIVEEGSVVGV
-197 VDKVGDNTAF
+197 VNAVGDNTAF
-207 GQTARKASEITDVET
+207 GQTARKAAEITDTET

-236 KIAFGAAGFLIIA
+236 KIAFGAAGFLILA
-249 LLIRYFFIEQG
+249 LLVRYFFIEQA

-274 SFVMIAVALIVVAVP
+274 SFLMIAVALIVVAVP
-289 EGLPMATTLALAYSM
+289 EGLPMAVTLALAYSM

-343 VVNDVIPN
+343 VVNEVMPN
-351 KAYVTVNAL
+351 RAYITINAL

-380 IIKFI
+380 IIKYM
-385 DGETHL
+385 DAGDL
-391 LEDVRKNNQPVFRID
+391 LDDIRRDNAPVFRMD
-406 FSSKTKFMLTVVRQG
+406 FSSKTKFMMSIVKQG
-421 DGFVSLMKGAPEVV
+421 DAFISLVKGAPEVV
-435 KTMCSQVEVN
+435 LTMCNETDDAPSCV
-445 SEAEEQAKGRR
+445 SEQDKGRR
-456 VIGFAYKESLT
+456 VIGFAYKESMT
-467 LEDAQK
+467 LEEAQK
-473 LNGFIYNGYV
+473 LNGFTYNGFMA
-483 TIEDPI
+483 IEDPI
-489 RSNVPDAIKAAKEAG
+489 RKDVPDAVKAAKEAG
-504 IEVKI
+504 ITVKI

-521 ARQAGLSEHPVSMLG
+521 ARQAGLSDNPRALLG
-536 SEINDPDLDLENVN
+536 EEVGDRMSITTLNNTDVY
-550 VFARTKPED
+550 ARTKPED
-559 KQTLVKKFQAMG
+559 KQTLVKMYQNIG

-609 VLLDNSFPSIILG
+609 ILLDNSFPSIILG

-650 ACVGPF
+650 ACIGPF
-656 IGVDLPFT
+656 IGIDLPFT

-695 KPRDPKA
+695 KPRSPKA
-702 FIITKKMWYEIFGM
+702 FIITKPMWYEIFGV
-716 GIVFFIILVSLL
+716 GIIFFIFLVTLL

-751 NARVFGQKRSIFN
+751 NARVFGQRRSIFD

-782 QFLIVQFG
+782 QFLIVQYG
-790 GEMFRTEPMS
+790 GAMFRTEPLS
-800 MQTWGYILGGTSL
+800 METWGLILAGTSIVT
-813 VAIIRELFYQLSKL
+813 VARELMYQISKI
-827 FKQIWSISFYIY
+827 FK
-839 VVLQI
+839 
-844 HCTSCL
+844 